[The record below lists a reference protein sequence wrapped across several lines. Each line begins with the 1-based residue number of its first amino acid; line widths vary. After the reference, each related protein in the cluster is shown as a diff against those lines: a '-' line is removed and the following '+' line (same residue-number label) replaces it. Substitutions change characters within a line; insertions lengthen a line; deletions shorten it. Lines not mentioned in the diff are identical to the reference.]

1 VYDIL
6 TGPADFTPYQN
17 KYAVL
22 GEEALGARD
31 GLLINLFD
39 VPKTWHTSPEGK
51 FEIEALSEDRFGS
64 GPGHHECQSVM
75 MKKLALVLFIAA
87 LAYGYVQE
95 QGIFPPWSPASVG
108 SNTALQDAIATRQSN
123 VQVKGEGIVTKV
135 LKDDLD
141 GSRHQR
147 FILKLGS
154 GQTLLVA
161 HNIDLAPRI
170 DTLRSGDSVE
180 FYGEYEWNPK
190 GGVIHWTHHDPQ
202 GRHPGGWLRHR
213 GKTYQ

>member
-1 VYDIL
+1 MI
-6 TGPADFTPYQN
+6 
-17 KYAVL
+17 
-22 GEEALGARD
+22 
-31 GLLINLFD
+31 
-39 VPKTWHTSPEGK
+39 
-51 FEIEALSEDRFGS
+51 
-64 GPGHHECQSVM
+64 
-75 MKKLALVLFIAA
+75 KKLALVLIIAA

-95 QGIFPPWSPASVG
+95 QGDSPPWSSTSVG
-108 SNTALQDAIATRQSN
+108 SNTALQDAIASRQSD

-190 GGVIHWTHHDPQ
+190 GGVIHWTHHDPA
-202 GRHPGGWLRHR
+202 GRHVGGWIRHLGR
-213 GKTYQ
+213 TYQ